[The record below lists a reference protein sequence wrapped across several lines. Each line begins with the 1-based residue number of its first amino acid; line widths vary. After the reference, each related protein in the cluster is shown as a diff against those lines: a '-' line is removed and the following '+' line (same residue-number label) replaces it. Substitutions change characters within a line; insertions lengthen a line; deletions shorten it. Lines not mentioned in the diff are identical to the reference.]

1 MGGAAS
7 GPCSGCPR
15 GWHHFLEACF
25 FQVAV
30 FLLLFQALLRARRSK
45 SAWITLETKAERSR
59 RWVTGGEGWAA
70 GTRTS
75 LA

>member
-1 MGGAAS
+1 M
-7 GPCSGCPR
+7 
-15 GWHHFLEACF
+15 EACF

-45 SAWITLETKAERSR
+45 SAWMILETKAERSR
-59 RWVTGGEGWAA
+59 RWAMGGEGWSAS
-70 GTRTS
+70 TRAS